1 MQASGGR
8 RETTSE
14 SSMALRE
21 STDPIPPETALAP
34 AFSGPPELETG
45 GVLTIDLGALAANYK
60 ALRTKVTP
68 AECAA
73 VVKADAYGCGI
84 EPVVRTLSATGCKTF
99 FVAHLAEGRV
109 VRKLAPEATVYAL
122 NGLPPGSASAFA
134 DAHVRPA
141 ISSLQELAEWDAFC
155 TTSGWRGGCA
165 LHFDTGMNRLGI
177 AADEAAALSHRI
189 QMPDHGVTLVLSHFA
204 CADTPAHALNNRQ
217 VQLFRE
223 IRSMFR
229 GIPASLANSA
239 GIFLGSSTHCDI
251 VRPGYAL
258 YGGNPTLGS
267 ANPMTPVVGLRA
279 RIVQVRTVN
288 RGETVGYGATWTAH
302 RPSRIAI
309 VSAGYADGYQ
319 RAASGPEATA
329 GAEMVIG
336 GARCRVVGRVSMDL
350 MAVDVTALAD
360 NAARRGEWATLIGG
374 DIDIEALAA
383 QCGTI
388 GYELMCALGSRYAR
402 MWKS

>member
-1 MQASGGR
+1 
-8 RETTSE
+8 
-14 SSMALRE
+14 MALRD
-21 STDPIPPETALAP
+21 STNPSPPATAAAP
-34 AFSGPPELETG
+34 QTAGPPELETG
-45 GVLTIDLGALAANYK
+45 GVLTIDLGALAANYR
-60 ALRTKVTP
+60 ALRARVAP
-68 AECAA
+68 ADCAA

-84 EPVVRTLSATGCKTF
+84 DPVVRTLSAAGCKTF
-99 FVAHLAEGRV
+99 FVAHLAEGRAA
-109 VRKLAPEATVYAL
+109 RALAPDATVYAL
-122 NGLPPGSASAFA
+122 NGLPPGSAAAFA
-134 DAHVRPA
+134 EAHVRPA

-155 TTSGWRGGCA
+155 STSGWRGGAA

-177 AADEAAALSHRI
+177 AADEASALAHRI
-189 QMPDHGVTLVLSHFA
+189 QTPDHGIALVMSHFA

-239 GIFLGSSTHCDI
+239 GIFLGSSTHCDM

-267 ANPMTPVVGLRA
+267 PNPMAPVLGLRA
-279 RIVQVRTVN
+279 RIVQVRIVG
-288 RGETVGYGATWTAH
+288 RGETVGYGATWTAR

-319 RAASGPEATA
+319 RVAGGPEAKA
-329 GAEMVIG
+329 GAEMMIG
-336 GARCRVVGRVSMDL
+336 GTRCRVVGRVSMDL

-374 DIDIEALAA
+374 DLDVDALAA
-383 QCGTI
+383 HCGTI
-388 GYELMCALGSRYAR
+388 GYELMCTLGHRYAR
-402 MWKS
+402 VWKR

>member
-1 MQASGGR
+1 
-8 RETTSE
+8 
-14 SSMALRE
+14 MALRDN
-21 STDPIPPETALAP
+21 TNPIPVEAP
-34 AFSGPPELETG
+34 AAAAPDGAGPPELETG
-45 GVLTIDLGALAANYK
+45 GLLTVDLGALAANYR
-60 ALRTKVTP
+60 ALRTRVAP
-68 AECAA
+68 AECSA
-73 VVKADAYGCGI
+73 VVKADAYGCGV
-84 EPVVRTLSATGCKTF
+84 EPAVRTLSEAGCNTF
-99 FVAHLAEGRV
+99 FVAHLAEGRA
-109 VRKLAPEATVYAL
+109 VRALAPDATVYAL

-141 ISSLQELAEWDAFC
+141 LSSLQELAEWDAFC
-155 TTSGWRGGCA
+155 TTSGWRGGAA

-177 AADEAAALSHRI
+177 AADEAAALASRVK
-189 QMPDHGVTLVLSHFA
+189 MPDHGITLVMSHFA
-204 CADTPAHALNNRQ
+204 CADEPAHALNNRQ

-239 GIFLGSSTHCDI
+239 GIFLGSSAHCDI

-258 YGGNPTLGS
+258 YGGNPTPAG
-267 ANPMTPVVGLRA
+267 ANPMTAVIGLRA
-279 RIVQVRTVN
+279 RIVQVRTVG

-309 VSAGYADGYQ
+309 VSAGYGDGYQ

-329 GAEMVIG
+329 GAEMLIG

-350 MAVDVTALAD
+350 LAVDVTALPD

-374 DIDIEALAA
+374 DVDIDTLAG
-383 QCGTI
+383 QCRTI
-388 GYELMCALGSRYAR
+388 GYELMCTLGHRYAR
-402 MWKS
+402 VWKR